1 MSVATEQVY
10 TLADLKN
17 WPPESAQFPADGV
30 ALAVIGHPIAH
41 SLSPAMHNAALA
53 VLAKTNPEFNQWRYF
68 KFEIAPE
75 NLRNALDLFHRK
87 KFRGLNLTVPHKALA
102 VQYLDDAN

>member
-1 MSVATEQVY
+1 MSVATEQIY

-17 WPPESAQFPADGV
+17 WPPERAQFPADGM

-53 VLAKTNPEFNQWRYF
+53 ELAKSNPDFRRWCYF
-68 KFEIAPE
+68 KFDIAPE
-75 NLRNALDLFHRK
+75 DLRDALDLFHRK
-87 KFRGLNLTVPHKALA
+87 KFRGLNLTVPHKAL
-102 VQYLDDAN
+102 